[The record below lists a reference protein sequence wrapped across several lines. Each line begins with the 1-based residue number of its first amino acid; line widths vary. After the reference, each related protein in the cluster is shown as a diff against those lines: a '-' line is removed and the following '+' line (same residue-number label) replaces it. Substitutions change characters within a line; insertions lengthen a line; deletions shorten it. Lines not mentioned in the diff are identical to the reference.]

1 MDAKLELPP
10 ATQQPILCVDMTP
23 NKGLPLRIL
32 QAYRDN
38 CNTRWEVHGLD
49 EDKSRIYDMMN
60 EHCEQRAEILDRAIV
75 LLEKGV

>member
-1 MDAKLELPP
+1 MGTKLELPP
-10 ATQQPILCVDMTP
+10 VTQQPILHVDMTP
-23 NKGLPLRIL
+23 DEELPLRIL

-60 EHCEQRAEILDRAIV
+60 DHCEQRAEILDRAIA
-75 LLEKGV
+75 LLEKGD